1 MNRTN
6 YNAEQLEAIDVSVN
20 KNVLVSAAAGS
31 GKTKTLSIRVF
42 ELINSGKIKPS
53 ELLVLTFTKN
63 AAHEMK
69 TRIIN
74 TFKKN
79 GAHDL
84 ANQMKSA
91 HIQTF
96 DSFSLELVEKYAG
109 RLGLA
114 DTISIIDESIIKLK
128 KTSIL
133 KEILNDYYTND
144 KERIIKTF

>member
-1 MNRTN
+1 MYLQKRA
-6 YNAEQLEAIDVSVN
+6 YFHSCISFSSV
-20 KNVLVSAAAGS
+20 L
-31 GKTKTLSIRVF
+31 
-42 ELINSGKIKPS
+42 ELI
-53 ELLVLTFTKN
+53 
-63 AAHEMK
+63 
-69 TRIIN
+69 IIN

-144 KERIIKTF
+144 KERIIKTFKKFKN